1 MMNKE
6 IGKIDG
12 SLPSL
17 KLLKEEVMKFDEEEE
32 G

>member
-6 IGKIDG
+6 IGRMDG
-12 SLPSL
+12 SFPSL
-17 KLLKEEVMKFDEEEE
+17 KLLEEEVMKFDEEEE